1 MYFVLKQQQQENSM
15 LLFFNFNL
23 LMKKPTTSRE
33 QNMDK
38 KSNSDRNV
46 ISSIDLV
53 TKEEMNLAEFP
64 FTLLSHR
71 TSENQ
76 KTIEIEQKIRDRN
89 GRIISQRWI
98 VTGSDKFGLPLAA
111 DNDIYL
117 SLMQMFKENGF
128 ESRQIYFTRYQL
140 LKTME
145 QIPSKQTYKM
155 IERALDRLISV
166 TVKSENAFWDNRAKT
181 YVTKAF
187 HLFDSYDLY
196 DERNRNYDDI
206 QPGLPLSNVM
216 MSEFLFNSI
225 KSSYI
230 KSLDI
235 GFYFTL
241 QTPLTRR
248 LYRFL
253 DKKKY
258 HKNVYEIDIL
268 SLASLMPLHDPYP
281 SQIKR
286 RLEKA
291 HQELIDKGYLKNV
304 VYKKNQGSGQEIVV
318 YVFEGLSLPVQPE
331 LNLEFNLHNSEKSD
345 AILQKLTAR
354 GITRG
359 VAQQLATNYS
369 AEQIE
374 NQITA
379 FDWLTMKKSPLLE
392 RNPAGFL
399 RKAIEENY
407 QVPTDYLREQ
417 KRELAKQKK
426 KQEKEI
432 ELFQL
437 EETQRQVD
445 GYRRQLTEQE
455 RKLLRQEAIELIEND
470 KAIRKEFVSEILIQ
484 AKESEII
491 RRKLGLES

>member
-1 MYFVLKQQQQENSM
+1 M
-15 LLFFNFNL
+15 LLFFNF
-23 LMKKPTTSRE
+23 LMKKFANNRE
-33 QNMDK
+33 QNMNK
-38 KSNSDRNV
+38 KSNSDRN
-46 ISSIDLV
+46 IIPSIDII
-53 TKEEMNLAEFP
+53 TKDEMNLAEFP

-76 KTIEIEQKIRDRN
+76 KTIEIDQKIRDRN
-89 GRIISQRWI
+89 GRIISQKWI

-155 IERALDRLISV
+155 LERALDRLISV
-166 TVKSENAFWDNRAKT
+166 TVKSVNAFWDNRAKT

-206 QPGLPLSNVM
+206 QPRLPLSNVVI
-216 MSEFLFNSI
+216 SEFLFNSI

-291 HQELIDKGYLKNV
+291 HQELTDKGYLKSV
-304 VYKKNQGSGQEIVV
+304 VYKKNQSSGQEIVV
-318 YVFEGLSLPVQPE
+318 YVFEGLSLPEQPE
-331 LNLEFNLHNSEKSD
+331 LNLEFNLHNLEKSD
-345 AILQKLTAR
+345 AILQKLTDR
-354 GITRG
+354 GITKA
-359 VAQQLATNYS
+359 VAQRLATDHS
-369 AEQIE
+369 KEQIE
-374 NQITA
+374 NQIEA
-379 FDWLTMKKSPLLE
+379 FDWLTMKKSPLLD
-392 RNPAGFL
+392 RNSAGFL
-399 RKAIEENY
+399 RKAIEDNY
-407 QVPTDYLREQ
+407 QMPTNYFREKERESTKQ
-417 KRELAKQKK
+417 KR
-426 KQEKEI
+426 KQEKEA
-432 ELFQL
+432 EQLQL
-437 EETQRQVD
+437 EETQRQID
-445 GYRRQLTEQE
+445 RYRRQLTEQE
-455 RKLLRQEAIELIEND
+455 RNLLRQEVIELIEND

-491 RRKLGLES
+491 RRKLGLESS